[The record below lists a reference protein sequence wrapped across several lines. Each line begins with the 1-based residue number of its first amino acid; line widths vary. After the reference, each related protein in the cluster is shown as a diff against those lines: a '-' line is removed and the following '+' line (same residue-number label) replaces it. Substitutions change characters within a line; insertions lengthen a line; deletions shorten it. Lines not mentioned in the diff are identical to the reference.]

1 MSAAQTPTQT
11 MDAWNLVA
19 AIEGP
24 RLSIPVALVSAL
36 GDLRAAAFL
45 QQAAFLSARARE
57 SDGWFFLAQTGEA
70 DDSLGS
76 TLFARLGSWQAILGI
91 SPDTQL
97 AIRRKLR
104 GLGLLD
110 EALRGVPARLHY
122 RVHPERYLSFLGGDM
137 PPASGEP
144 GNKFPENP
152 ETGFLE
158 SRNQG
163 SEKAGTYKSKERK
176 EERKPEI
183 QERVHAQ
190 PQAAARPAARP
201 AQQPLSESVG
211 IVFDATNAR
220 DVATIDRIKSGFS
233 TGDIREAVS
242 QAQGLDPQARAW
254 PTAVLKIL
262 LAQQAAALKPAA
274 SKPSAPQA
282 PAWALGAVHRP
293 ESGPGGGG
301 GTVIDV

>member
-1 MSAAQTPTQT
+1 MSAAQT
-11 MDAWNLVA
+11 MDAWRLIE

-24 RLSIPVALVSAL
+24 RLSIPVALVARL
-36 GDLRAAAFL
+36 GGDLRAAAFL

-57 SDGWFFLAQTGEA
+57 SDGWFFLAQTGAA

-76 TLFARLGSWQAILGI
+76 TLFAMLGSWQAILGV
-91 SPDTQL
+91 SPDAQL

-137 PPASGEP
+137 PPASGGL
-144 GNKFPENP
+144 GNKFPGFP

-163 SEKAGTYKSKERK
+163 SEKARTYIEEERK
-176 EERKPEI
+176 EEREPERK
-183 QERVHAQ
+183 ERVHAQ
-190 PQAAARPAARP
+190 PQAAARAAARP
-201 AQQPLSESVG
+201 AQQRPLSEFLG
-211 IVFDATNAR
+211 IVFYQDNDLDLDA
-220 DVATIDRIKSGFS
+220 ISKIKAGF
-233 TGDIREAVS
+233 GKDDILQVV
-242 QAQGLDPQARAW
+242 PQARALDPRGRAW
-254 PTAVLKIL
+254 PSVVLRIL
-262 LAQQAAALKPAA
+262 LAQQAAALKPAT
-274 SKPSAPQA
+274 SKSSTPQA
-282 PAWALGAVHRP
+282 PAWARGAVHRP
-293 ESGPGGGG
+293 QNGRDEPGGG